1 MSKFINKV
9 VTGVSSVAMAAM
21 MFAPQ
26 FATNVSAATA
36 GEVYKT
42 TDGTVWFITTDMK
55 RRPFTSWGAF
65 QSYGFLSAAQVKT
78 ADAAVSALPT
88 GDFIAPQDGR
98 IFCATATKGS
108 DVNGECALIT
118 GGKKAA
124 FTSSSVFSGQ
134 GFSFSRAFYGDSSFL
149 MKTTDVS
156 SATAQHLPGTL
167 INNGGTIQLVVSGG
181 LWGTPSMDV
190 FNSWGWAMA
199 DVVPSNAADVTLSQ
213 TGVIKARMAG
223 QLSPEATTGEP
234 TPGTSAS
241 CDDLS
246 GDAGSVDSYD
256 LVSNLSDEEVGE
268 DEEDVPVAGLEIE
281 ADDSSDLCIT
291 AVRLVF
297 NEGTA
302 GSDFEDYASEVSL
315 WLGDEEVGRVDA
327 DTFNDNND
335 WTATVSLDGAVIGAG
350 DTEELKVAVSGINNL
365 DSGDA
370 VDTWTVDFRQ
380 VRFQDGDGA
389 TVSEDPTT
397 GTVTFSFELFATA
410 ANTEFKISNGEMDD
424 EVNDAHV
431 INIDATDETS
441 DESILS
447 FNVEIEGDSDV
458 NLDAMPVTITV
469 ANQDNVDEM
478 ISGLSLWLD
487 DEEVGTASIG
497 SDCLT
502 DADCVSV
509 GTTEDYLFDNM
520 DLDLSAGEEYEF
532 LVKVDIYG
540 ITDTGDVAAG
550 DTISAAFGETETDN
564 AEFKAEDESG
574 EDLADADKTGTVTG
588 SASEV
593 RDIGFQAAF
602 VSSDASVDTGEVLVI
617 SDVGTFEIVFDVT
630 PFDGDIYIDKTGP
643 TTAGGATESDVNQL
657 VATGTVSCVIDGVS
671 NFTTAT
677 NSYKVLEGRT
687 GRFRITCDV
696 RDGAT
701 DLADGFNNISLGS
714 ILYALTDVDGDLV
727 YNFDLT
733 DYKTPT
739 VYLDDQG
746 F

>member
-9 VTGVSSVAMAAM
+9 VTGVSSVALAASMFVAPMAT
-21 MFAPQ
+21 Q
-26 FATNVSAATA
+26 VHAATA

-42 TDGTVWFITTDMK
+42 ADGTVWFITTDMK

-78 ADAAVSALPT
+78 ADAAVEALPS

-124 FTSSSVFSGQ
+124 FTSSAVFTGQ

-156 SATAQHLPGTL
+156 SASAQHLPGTL
-167 INNGGTIQLVVSGG
+167 INNGGTVQLVVNGG

-190 FNSWGWAMA
+190 FNSWGWSFA
-199 DVVPSNAADVTLSQ
+199 DVVPANAADVTLGQ

-234 TPGTSAS
+234 IPGVPSN
-241 CDDLS
+241 CDDLD
-246 GDAGSVDSYD
+246 GDAGSVDSYN
-256 LVSNLSDEEVGE
+256 LVSGLGSEEVGE

-281 ADDSSDLCIT
+281 ADESSDLCVT

-297 NEGTA
+297 NESTA
-302 GSDFEDYASEVSL
+302 NNDFEDYATEVSV
-315 WLGDEEVGRVDA
+315 WLGDEEVAREDA
-327 DTFNDNND
+327 DAFNDDND

-350 DTEELKVAVSGINNL
+350 ETEELTVAVSGVSNL

-370 VDTWTVDFRQ
+370 GETWTVDFRQ
-380 VRFQDGDGA
+380 IRFEDGDGA
-389 TVSEDPTT
+389 TISEDPTT
-397 GTVTFSFELFATA
+397 AVVTFSFELFATA
-410 ANTEFKISNGEMDD
+410 ANTEFKITAGEMED

-431 INIDATDETS
+431 INIHATEET
-441 DESILS
+441 DDVDLLS

-458 NLDAMPVTITV
+458 MVDALPVTITV

-478 ISGLSLWLD
+478 VSELSLWLD
-487 DEEVGTASIG
+487 DEEVGTVSMG

-502 DADCVSV
+502 DGDCAAV
-509 GTTEDYLFDNM
+509 GTSEDYLFD
-520 DLDLSAGEEYEF
+520 DLDLELSAGESYEF
-532 LVKVDIYG
+532 MIKGGIYG
-540 ITDTGDVAAG
+540 LTDTGDVAAG
-550 DTISAAFGETETDN
+550 DTILARFGEVETDL
-564 AEFKAEDESG
+564 ASFDAEDEAG
-574 EDLADADKTGTVTG
+574 EALSDADKTGTVTG

-593 RDIGFQAAF
+593 RDVGFQAAF
-602 VSSDASVDTGEVLVI
+602 VSSDADVEVGEVLVL

-630 PFDGDIYIDKTGP
+630 AFDGDIFIDKTGP

-657 VATGTVSCVIDGVS
+657 VATGTVTCSIDGVS
-671 NFTTAT
+671 NFTSVT
-677 NSYKVLEGRT
+677 NSYRVDEDDT

-701 DLADGFNNISLGS
+701 DLADGFNNISIGS
-714 ILYALTDVDGDLV
+714 ILYALTDVDGDLT
-727 YNFDLT
+727 YTFDLT

-739 VYLDDQG
+739 VYMDDQG